1 MKYCLKIVFLF
12 VFITV
17 LIGLTTVSSTAA
29 TSKSMSVKSDF
40 ENMAEAIYF
49 YNYESGTVL
58 SSKGENKILFP
69 ASTTKIMTG
78 LIACEQLIHR
88 TEEFVEI
95 TEEMLVGASGVSMGL
110 KVGMRVQIK
119 DLLYGMICGGGND
132 AALSLAVICCG
143 SIDNFVNEMNLYAS
157 SIDMSSTFYKNP
169 TGLDVNG
176 AQTTAFDVFL
186 LSKKAA
192 QNDLYREIS
201 SAKNYAFKKDN
212 GEETVIYNRNALIS
226 HFTATQ
232 YLNEN
237 VKGLNAGSTDRG
249 GYVVSAYVE
258 KNGTE
263 YLCIVMG
270 AQKSDGEIYSYKI
283 ANDLLSK
290 AFKEFSVRKVISAGE
305 FISERDV
312 QYALSSKADVKV
324 DCILAENV
332 FAYLPQKVDLK
343 KDLEYRVFFHDNI
356 LKAPVNKGD
365 VVGGL
370 NIYLDGEL
378 IGSSKL
384 ISDKSVDGNSF
395 LIFMDLMKDF
405 FLSRYFLIFIVTF
418 IPSIFVF
425 VYFDKMSRRR
435 RKTDYINSKK
445 FFK

>member
-1 MKYCLKIVFLF
+1 MKYCFKILSIFAF
-12 VFITV
+12 VAV
-17 LIGLTTVSSTAA
+17 LIVSA
-29 TSKSMSVKSDF
+29 TFSSSAVTLKSMNIKSDF

-58 SSKGENKILFP
+58 SAKGENKILFP
-69 ASTTKIMTG
+69 ASTAKIMTG
-78 LIACEQLIHR
+78 LIACEQLKHR
-88 TEEFVEI
+88 TQEFVEI
-95 TEEMLVGASGVSMGL
+95 TEEMLSGASGVSVGL
-110 KVGMRVQIK
+110 KAGMRVQIK

-143 SIDNFVNEMNLYAS
+143 SVDNFVNEMNLYAS

-176 AQTTAFDVFL
+176 AQTTVFDVFL

-201 SAKNYAFKKDN
+201 SAKNYTLKKDN
-212 GEETVIYNRNALIS
+212 GEETIIYNRNALIS

-249 GYVVSAYVE
+249 GYVVSAYAE

-263 YLCIVMG
+263 YLCVVMG
-270 AQKSDGEIYSYKI
+270 AQKSEGEIYSYKI
-283 ANDLLSK
+283 VNDLLST

-305 FISERDV
+305 FVSERDV

-343 KDLEYRVFFHDNI
+343 KDLEYRVFFHDNV
-356 LKAPVNKGD
+356 LKAPVNEGE

-370 NIYLDGEL
+370 NIYLDGEI
-378 IGSSKL
+378 IGSAKL
-384 ISDKSVDGNSF
+384 ISNKSVEGNSF

-405 FLSRYFLIFIVTF
+405 FLSRYFLIFIAVF

-425 VYFDKMSRRR
+425 VYFDKVSRRR